1 MASVVELLQLKGRAA
16 LITGGSRGLGYQ
28 MAETLAE
35 LGANLVITARKEEA
49 LTQAAERLAERYGV
63 QVVPLVAD
71 LSQPEEAE
79 ALTEKAY
86 TALGGRI
93 DILINNA
100 GSSWVASAEET
111 PLAAWQKMVS
121 VNLSGVFLLTQ
132 AVARRAM
139 IPQRAGRILNI
150 SSIAGLRGNYPA
162 DHKTAGYSAAKAG
175 VLGLTR
181 ALAVEWADYGITVNA
196 LAPGF
201 FASPMTEKALDRL
214 EPLLAARTPL
224 GRIGGD
230 DDLKGPVALL
240 CSDAG
245 KYITG
250 QVLAVDGGYTA
261 A

>member
-1 MASVVELLQLKGRAA
+1 MASVVELLQLKGRTA
-16 LITGGSRGLGYQ
+16 LVTGGSRGLGYQ
-28 MAETLAE
+28 MAETMAE

-49 LTQAAERLAERYGV
+49 LTQAAERLATRYGV

-71 LSQPEEAE
+71 LSDPEAAE
-79 ALTEKAY
+79 VLAEKACI
-86 TALGGRI
+86 ALGGRI

-100 GSSWVASAEET
+100 GSSWVAPAEET
-111 PLAAWQKMVS
+111 PLTAWQKMVS
-121 VNLSGVFLLTQ
+121 LNLSGVFLLTQ

-139 IPQRAGRILNI
+139 IPQRSGRILNI
-150 SSIAGLRGNYPA
+150 SSIAGLRGNSPF

-181 ALAVEWADYGITVNA
+181 ALAIEWAGYGITVNA

-214 EPLLAARTPL
+214 EPVLAARTPL
-224 GRIGGD
+224 GRIGGS

-245 KYITG
+245 RYITG
-250 QVLAVDGGYTA
+250 QVLA
-261 A
+261 

>member
-1 MASVVELLQLKGRAA
+1 MTTVGQLLSLKGRKA
-16 LITGGSRGLGYQ
+16 LVTGGSRGLGYQ
-28 MAETLAE
+28 MAATLAE
-35 LGANLVITARKEEA
+35 LGADLVVTARKQET
-49 LTQAAERLAERYGV
+49 LVRAAEELARRYAV
-63 QVVPLVAD
+63 VVVPLVAD
-71 LSQPEEAE
+71 LSQPEASGALAE
-79 ALTEKAY
+79 QARD
-86 TALGGRI
+86 ALGGRI

-100 GSSWVASAEET
+100 GSSWVAPAEET
-111 PLAAWQKMVS
+111 PFAAWQKMMS
-121 VNLSGVFLLTQ
+121 VNLTGVFLLTQ
-132 AVARRAM
+132 AVAQKAM
-139 IPQRAGRILNI
+139 IPQRAGSILNI
-150 SSIAGLRGNYPA
+150 SSIAGLRGNMPF
-162 DHKTAGYSAAKAG
+162 DHKTVGYSAAKAG
-175 VLGLTR
+175 VLGMTR
-181 ALAVEWADYGITVNA
+181 ALAIEWAAYGIRVNA

-214 EPLLAARTPL
+214 APTLAARTPL

>member
-1 MASVVELLQLKGRAA
+1 
-16 LITGGSRGLGYQ
+16 

-35 LGANLVITARKEEA
+35 LGADLVVTARKEEA
-49 LTQAAERLAERYGV
+49 LTRAAERLAEHYGV
-63 QVVPLVAD
+63 RVVPLAAD
-71 LSQPEEAE
+71 LSDTQSVE
-79 ALTEKAY
+79 ALTDKALA
-86 TALGGRI
+86 ALGGRI

-111 PLAAWQKMVS
+111 SLAAWQKMMA

-132 AVARRAM
+132 AVAQRAM
-139 IPQRAGRILNI
+139 IPQRYGRILNI
-150 SSIAGLRGNYPA
+150 SSIAGLRGNTPF

-181 ALAVEWADYGITVNA
+181 ALAIEWAGHGITVNA

-214 EPLLAARTPL
+214 EPLLAGRTPL

>member
-1 MASVVELLQLKGRAA
+1 MASLRQLLQLSGRKA
-16 LITGGSRGLGYQ
+16 LVTGGSRGLGYQ

-35 LGANLVITARKEEA
+35 LGADLVVTARKEEA
-49 LTQAAERLAERYGV
+49 LTRAAERLAEHYGV
-63 QVVPLVAD
+63 RVVPLVAD
-71 LSQPEEAE
+71 LSDTQSAE
-79 ALTEKAY
+79 TLTDKALA
-86 TALGGRI
+86 ALGGRI

-100 GSSWVASAEET
+100 GSSWVAPAEET
-111 PLAAWQKMVS
+111 SLAAWQKMMA

-132 AVARRAM
+132 AVAQKAM
-139 IPQRAGRILNI
+139 IPQRAGAILNI
-150 SSIAGLRGNYPA
+150 SSIAGLRGNMPF
-162 DHKTAGYSAAKAG
+162 DHKTVGYSAAKAG
-175 VLGLTR
+175 VLGMTR
-181 ALAVEWADYGITVNA
+181 ALAIEWAPYGIRVNA

-214 EPLLAARTPL
+214 EPLLAGRTPL